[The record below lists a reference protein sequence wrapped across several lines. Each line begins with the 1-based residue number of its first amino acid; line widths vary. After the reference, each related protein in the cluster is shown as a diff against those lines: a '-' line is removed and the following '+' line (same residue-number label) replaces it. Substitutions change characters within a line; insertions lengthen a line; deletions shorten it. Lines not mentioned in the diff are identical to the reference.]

1 VNSYTSTEPR
11 QRLIEAAERLFA
23 DRGIGGVSLAEVTRA
38 AGLGNTGAVHHYFG
52 GRQELLDAV
61 VDQHREDLDV
71 RREQL
76 FDEAEVLGD
85 TSVDLLVRVLV
96 EPMVAK
102 LDDERGR
109 AFLAIQA
116 ERALRPRPRRGER
129 RPLVLRL
136 FRMLGL
142 PDVPGPTFDLLVE
155 MGHDLAYVALAKR
168 AREEAGGGRDVG
180 VGRDEFVHQL
190 TRAVTR
196 VNLPDRDPR

>member
-1 VNSYTSTEPR
+1 VNSYAPTESR

-23 DRGIGGVSLAEVTRA
+23 NRGIDGVSLAEVTRA

-52 GRQELLDAV
+52 GREELLAAV
-61 VDQHREDLDV
+61 VDQHRADMDS
-71 RREQL
+71 RREAL
-76 FDEAEVLGD
+76 FDEAEALGD

-116 ERALRPRPRRGER
+116 ERSLRPRSRRPER
-129 RPLVLRL
+129 RPLVVRL

-142 PDVPGPTFDLLVE
+142 PDVPGPTFDLIVE

-168 AREEAGGGRDVG
+168 ARAEAVGGRDVG

-190 TRAVTR
+190 TRAVARVTR
-196 VNLPDRDPR
+196 P

>member
-1 VNSYTSTEPR
+1 VNSYAPTESR

-23 DRGIGGVSLAEVTRA
+23 DRGIDGVSLAEVTRA

-52 GRQELLDAV
+52 GREELLAAV
-61 VDQHREDLDV
+61 VDQHRADMDS
-71 RREQL
+71 RREAL
-76 FDEAEVLGD
+76 FDEAEALGD

-116 ERALRPRPRRGER
+116 ERSLRPRARRPER
-129 RPLVLRL
+129 RPLVVRL

-142 PDVPGPTFDLLVE
+142 PDVPGPTFDLIVE

-168 AREEAGGGRDVG
+168 ARAEAVGGRDVG

-190 TRAVTR
+190 TRAVARVTR
-196 VNLPDRDPR
+196 P

>member
-1 VNSYTSTEPR
+1 MNSYAPTESR

-23 DRGIGGVSLAEVTRA
+23 ERGIDGVSLAEVTRV

-52 GRQELLDAV
+52 GREELLAAV
-61 VDQHREDLDV
+61 VDQHRADMDA
-71 RREQL
+71 RREAL
-76 FDEAEVLGD
+76 FDEAEALGD

-116 ERALRPRPRRGER
+116 ERSLRPRPRRDER
-129 RPLVLRL
+129 RPLVVRL

-142 PDVPGPTFDLLVE
+142 PDVPGPTFDLIVE

-168 AREEAGGGRDVG
+168 ARAEATGGRDVG

-190 TRAVTR
+190 TRAVAR
-196 VNLPDRDPR
+196 VNQP